1 LSLQFIKKEYISQLT
16 KIILVNY
23 FFVETTMN
31 TDSYDYDE
39 FEDEDED
46 DYNQGDHDEFEDDDD
61 WY

>member
-39 FEDEDED
+39 FEDED
-46 DYNQGDHDEFEDDDD
+46 DYNQGDHEEFEDDDD